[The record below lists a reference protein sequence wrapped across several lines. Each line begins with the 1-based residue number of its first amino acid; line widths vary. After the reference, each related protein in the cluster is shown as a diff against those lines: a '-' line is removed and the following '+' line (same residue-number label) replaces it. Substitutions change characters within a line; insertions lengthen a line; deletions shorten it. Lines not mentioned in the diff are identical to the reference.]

1 MPQCPEEKM
10 EGKPVSTTDFVS
22 VREDGKHQKTEP
34 EKVDTAEKTPLHPSA
49 VYENSAAKAEDN
61 KSSAYLLLLFGVVGI
76 IIIILGIA
84 GVLPFQLNG
93 TSKYMTY
100 GIMSAL
106 FLLFIV
112 MGMVSMKSY
121 RIFAKRAESENS
133 LRSTMEKW
141 CLSQFEVEKLDKE
154 LFEQENSCVSEEGS
168 ESIREAWENM
178 PEEEMYFKRV
188 SLMKEKIQKQF
199 LNLDEGFLEHFVD
212 ELYGE
217 IFEK

>member
-1 MPQCPEEKM
+1 MPQCPKAQRPEEK
-10 EGKPVSTTDFVS
+10 V
-22 VREDGKHQKTEP
+22 
-34 EKVDTAEKTPLHPSA
+34 EKKEIITADADMPAGEMPLQPSA

-61 KSSAYLLLLFGVVGI
+61 KSSAYLLLLFGVVGMI
-76 IIIILGIA
+76 VMILGIV
-84 GVLPFQLNG
+84 GVLPIQLNG

-121 RIFAKRAESENS
+121 RIFAKKAESEHS

-141 CLSQFEVEKLDKE
+141 CLGQFEAEKLDEE
-154 LFEQENSCVSEEGS
+154 LFARENGCAAEEASEA
-168 ESIREAWENM
+168 IRESWENM

-212 ELYGE
+212 ELYGA
-217 IFEK
+217 IFEQ

>member
-1 MPQCPEEKM
+1 MPQSPEEK
-10 EGKPVSTTDFVS
+10 V
-22 VREDGKHQKTEP
+22 
-34 EKVDTAEKTPLHPSA
+34 EKKKMTVESENAAGKTPLQPSA

-61 KSSAYLLLLFGVVGI
+61 KSSAYLLLIFGVVGMI
-76 IIIILGIA
+76 IMILGIV
-84 GVLPFQLNG
+84 GVLPIQLSG
-93 TSKYMTY
+93 TTKYMTY
-100 GIMSAL
+100 GVMSAL

-121 RIFAKRAESENS
+121 RIFAKKAESENS

-141 CLSQFEVEKLDKE
+141 CLSHFEAEKLDEE
-154 LFEQENSCVSEEGS
+154 LFEQENGCASEEAPAS
-168 ESIREAWENM
+168 VHEEWENM

-212 ELYGE
+212 ELYGD
-217 IFEK
+217 IFEQ

>member
-22 VREDGKHQKTEP
+22 ASEDGKHQKTEP
-34 EKVDTAEKTPLHPSA
+34 EKMAAAEKTPLQPPT

-61 KSSAYLLLLFGVVGI
+61 KSSAYLLLLFGVVGMI
-76 IIIILGIA
+76 IMILGIV
-84 GVLPFQLNG
+84 GVLPIQLSG

-121 RIFAKRAESENS
+121 RIFAKKAESENS

-141 CLSQFEVEKLDKE
+141 CLSHFEAGKLDGE
-154 LFEQENSCVSEEGS
+154 LFEQENGCVSEEAPAS
-168 ESIREAWENM
+168 VCEEWENM

-188 SLMKEKIQKQF
+188 LLMKEKIQKQF

-217 IFEK
+217 IFEQ

>member
-1 MPQCPEEKM
+1 MPHCPEEKVTKKKM
-10 EGKPVSTTDFVS
+10 KPD
-22 VREDGKHQKTEP
+22 
-34 EKVDTAEKTPLHPSA
+34 VDTAVEKAPIPPA

-61 KSSAYLLLLFGVVGI
+61 KSSAYLLLLFGVVGMTI
-76 IIIILGIA
+76 MILGIV
-84 GVLPFQLNG
+84 GVLPLKLSG
-93 TSKYMTY
+93 ISKYMTY

-121 RIFAKRAESENS
+121 RIFAKKAESEHS
-133 LRSTMEKW
+133 LCSTMKKW
-141 CLSQFEVEKLDKE
+141 CHSNFSSEELDNE
-154 LFEQENSCVSEEGS
+154 LFVQENGSVSEEAVQAA
-168 ESIREAWENM
+168 REAWEST

>member
-1 MPQCPEEKM
+1 MPHCPEEKM
-10 EGKPVSTTDFVS
+10 EKKKTMTDV
-22 VREDGKHQKTEP
+22 EMAAEETAATEEMP
-34 EKVDTAEKTPLHPSA
+34 MPPAS

-61 KSSAYLLLLFGVVGI
+61 KSSAYLLLLFGVAGMI
-76 IIIILGIA
+76 IMILGIV
-84 GVLPFQLNG
+84 GVLPLKLSG

-112 MGMVSMKSY
+112 MGAVSMKSY
-121 RIFAKRAESENS
+121 RIFAKKAESEHS
-133 LRSTMEKW
+133 LYSTMEKW
-141 CLSQFEVEKLDKE
+141 CRSNFESEKLDNE
-154 LFEQENSCVSEEGS
+154 LFARENGGASKEALQAA
-168 ESIREAWENM
+168 REAWKNTS
-178 PEEEMYFKRV
+178 EEEMYFKRV

>member
-1 MPQCPEEKM
+1 MPQCPEEKVEKKTM
-10 EGKPVSTTDFVS
+10 MTDA
-22 VREDGKHQKTEP
+22 DMA
-34 EKVDTAEKTPLHPSA
+34 AEEMPLPSPA

-61 KSSAYLLLLFGVVGI
+61 KSSAYLLLLFGVVGMTI
-76 IIIILGIA
+76 MILGIA
-84 GVLPFQLNG
+84 GVLPLKLNG
-93 TSKYMTY
+93 ISKYMTY
-100 GIMSAL
+100 GIMSTL

-121 RIFAKRAESENS
+121 RIFSKKAESEHS

-141 CLSQFEVEKLDKE
+141 CCSNFSSEELDNE
-154 LFEQENSCVSEEGS
+154 LFVRENGSVSEEAMQAA
-168 ESIREAWENM
+168 REVWECT

>member
-1 MPQCPEEKM
+1 MPQYPKEK
-10 EGKPVSTTDFVS
+10 D
-22 VREDGKHQKTEP
+22 
-34 EKVDTAEKTPLHPSA
+34 EKEIMSAKGSAAADKALRQPSA

-61 KSSAYLLLLFGVVGI
+61 KSSAYLLLLFGVAGI

-84 GVLPFQLNG
+84 GVLPIQLSG

-112 MGMVSMKSY
+112 MGMISMKSY
-121 RIFAKRAESENS
+121 RIFAKKAESENS

-141 CLSQFEVEKLDKE
+141 CLSQLTADKLDEE
-154 LFEQENSCVSEEGS
+154 LFELENGS
-168 ESIREAWENM
+168 TRKGASAPEREAWENV

-212 ELYGE
+212 ELYE
-217 IFEK
+217 DIFEK

>member
-1 MPQCPEEKM
+1 MPQCPKAQRPEEK
-10 EGKPVSTTDFVS
+10 V
-22 VREDGKHQKTEP
+22 
-34 EKVDTAEKTPLHPSA
+34 EKKEIITADADMAAGEMPLQPSA

-61 KSSAYLLLLFGVVGI
+61 KSSAYLLLIFGVLGMI
-76 IIIILGIA
+76 IMILGIV
-84 GVLPFQLNG
+84 GVLPIQLHG

-112 MGMVSMKSY
+112 MGMISMKSY
-121 RIFAKRAESENS
+121 RIFAKKAESEHS

-141 CLSQFEVEKLDKE
+141 CLGQFEAEKLDEE
-154 LFEQENSCVSEEGS
+154 LFARENGCAAEEASEA
-168 ESIREAWENM
+168 IREAWENM

-212 ELYGE
+212 DLYGA
-217 IFEK
+217 IFEQ

>member
-1 MPQCPEEKM
+1 MPQSPEEK
-10 EGKPVSTTDFVS
+10 V
-22 VREDGKHQKTEP
+22 
-34 EKVDTAEKTPLHPSA
+34 EKKKMTAESENAAEKTPLQPSA

-61 KSSAYLLLLFGVVGI
+61 KSSAYLLLIFGVVGMI
-76 IIIILGIA
+76 IMILGIA
-84 GVLPFQLNG
+84 GVLPIRLSG
-93 TSKYMTY
+93 TTKYMTY
-100 GIMSAL
+100 GVMSAL

-121 RIFAKRAESENS
+121 RIFAKKAESENS

-141 CLSQFEVEKLDKE
+141 CFSHFEAKELDEE
-154 LFEQENSCVSEEGS
+154 LFEQENGCVSEEAPAS
-168 ESIREAWENM
+168 VREEWENM

-217 IFEK
+217 IFEQ

>member
-1 MPQCPEEKM
+1 MPQCPEEKAEKKKKM
-10 EGKPVSTTDFVS
+10 TD
-22 VREDGKHQKTEP
+22 
-34 EKVDTAEKTPLHPSA
+34 VDTAAEGMPMPSPA

-61 KSSAYLLLLFGVVGI
+61 KSSAYLLLLFGVVGMI
-76 IIIILGIA
+76 VMILGIA
-84 GVLPFQLNG
+84 GVLPLKLSG
-93 TSKYMTY
+93 TSQYMTY
-100 GIMSAL
+100 GIMSTL

-121 RIFAKRAESENS
+121 RIFAKRAESEQS

-141 CLSQFEVEKLDKE
+141 CRSNF
-154 LFEQENSCVSEEGS
+154 VSEELDNELFIQENGS
-168 ESIREAWENM
+168 VSEEAMQAVREAWEST

-212 ELYGE
+212 EFYGE